1 MSERWTC
8 AGGFRY
14 RTPSTDEALVA
25 ASVLAASSSESDFF
39 SIDSLIAIRD
49 HLLPGL
55 WSMIFA
61 FAICAVVVPLMILLS
76 RRLGVMALPSERHP
90 HARPMPLLG
99 GLAMFIGF
107 AAAVL
112 LFLPQVETRE
122 RTGVVG
128 VLLISGL
135 AAVLLVADDR
145 WSLPPLTKFGLQVL
159 IALIA
164 VVGLGSEFQI
174 GFVSL
179 PGLGIV
185 KLGLLAVPISL
196 FWLVGMQNTVN
207 LLDGVD
213 GLAAGVVMIVAITL
227 MFAGAGT
234 HQPDVVQLAGAL
246 AGACGGFLLYNF
258 SPARIFMGDSGSH
271 FLGTALGVIS
281 ILGVAKV
288 AVAFALAIPILAL
301 ALPIADTAWA
311 IVRRGRTNASVAQ
324 PDLKHI
330 HHRLLDFGLNA
341 RQTCFV
347 FYSASGLLGAVGLT
361 VFGHRR
367 IIAVVFVA
375 WLVLLSTMA
384 ADWLQKGAWRLN
396 VPYLRVLLGESGSR

>member
-1 MSERWTC
+1 
-8 AGGFRY
+8 
-14 RTPSTDEALVA
+14 
-25 ASVLAASSSESDFF
+25 
-39 SIDSLIAIRD
+39 
-49 HLLPGL
+49 
-55 WSMIFA
+55 
-61 FAICAVVVPLMILLS
+61 
-76 RRLGVMALPSERHP
+76 
-90 HARPMPLLG
+90 MPLLG

-107 AAAVL
+107 AAAIVL
-112 LFLPQVETRE
+112 FVPNIAGPE
-122 RTGVVG
+122 RMG
-128 VLLISGL
+128 VLGVLFVSGL

-145 WSLPPLTKFGLQVL
+145 WSLPPLIKLGLQL
-159 IALIA
+159 LIA
-164 VVGLGSEFQI
+164 VIAVIGLGKEFQI
-174 GFVSL
+174 TFISL
-179 PGLGIV
+179 PGIGIIY
-185 KLGLLAVPISL
+185 LGLLAVPISL
-196 FWLVGMQNTVN
+196 FWLLGMQNTVN

-213 GLAAGVVMIVAITL
+213 GLAAGVVMIVSITL
-227 MFAGAGT
+227 MFAAAGNGQT
-234 HQPDVVQLAGAL
+234 DVVQLAGAL

-311 IVRRGRTNASVAQ
+311 IVRRGRTKASVAQ

-361 VFGHRR
+361 IFGHRR
-367 IIAVVFVA
+367 IVAVVLVT
-375 WLVLLSTMA
+375 WLVLLSTVA
-384 ADWLQKGAWRLN
+384 ADRLQKSGWRLN
-396 VPYLRVLLGESGSR
+396 VPYLRRLLAEPGSR

>member
-1 MSERWTC
+1 
-8 AGGFRY
+8 
-14 RTPSTDEALVA
+14 VIA
-25 ASVLAASSSESDFF
+25 ASVLAAASSESDFF
-39 SIDSLIAIRD
+39 SVDSLIAIRD

-55 WSMIFA
+55 LAMVFA
-61 FAICAVVVPLMILLS
+61 FAICGVVVPLMIMLS
-76 RRLGVMALPSERHP
+76 RRLGVMAHPSERHP

-99 GLAMFIGF
+99 GLAMFAGF
-107 AAAVL
+107 AAATL
-112 LFLPQVETRE
+112 LFLPQVAPRE
-122 RTGVVG
+122 QTGIVG
-128 VLLISGL
+128 VLLVSGL

-145 WSLPPLTKFGLQVL
+145 WALPPLTKFGLQLL
-159 IALIA
+159 IALIT
-164 VVGLGSEFQI
+164 VVGLGKEFQI
-174 GFVSL
+174 TFISL
-179 PGLGIV
+179 PGAGIV
-185 KLGLLAVPISL
+185 HFNPLVAVPISL
-196 FWLVGMQNTVN
+196 FWLLGMQNTVN

-234 HQPDVVQLAGAL
+234 RQPDVVQLSGAL
-246 AGACGGFLLYNF
+246 AGACGGFLLFNF
-258 SPARIFMGDSGSH
+258 SPARIFMGDSGAH

-311 IVRRGRTNASVAQ
+311 IVRRGRTRAGVAQ

-361 VFGHRR
+361 IFGHGR
-367 IIAVVFVA
+367 ILAVVFVA
-375 WLVLLSTMA
+375 WLALLSTVA
-384 ADWLQKGAWRLN
+384 ADRLQKSSWRIDT
-396 VPYLRVLLGESGSR
+396 PYLRRLLAEPVSR

>member
-1 MSERWTC
+1 M
-8 AGGFRY
+8 
-14 RTPSTDEALVA
+14 VA
-25 ASVLAASSSESDFF
+25 AVVLTTSPSESDFF

-55 WSMIFA
+55 ISMLFA
-61 FAICAVVVPLMILLS
+61 FTICAVVVPLMIVLS
-76 RRLGVMALPSERHP
+76 RRLGVMAMPSERHP
-90 HARPMPLLG
+90 HSKPMPMLG

-107 AAAVL
+107 GAAVL
-112 LFLPQVETRE
+112 LFLPQVSGPE
-122 RTGVVG
+122 RTGVLG
-128 VLLISGL
+128 VLFVSGL

-145 WSLPPLTKFGLQVL
+145 WSLPPLTKFGLQLL

-164 VVGLGSEFQI
+164 VVGLGKEFQI
-174 GFVSL
+174 TFVSL
-179 PGLGIV
+179 PGTGIIQ
-185 KLGLLAVPISL
+185 LGLLAVPISL
-196 FWLVGMQNTVN
+196 FWLLGMQNTVN

-227 MFAGAGT
+227 MFAAAGNG
-234 HQPDVVQLAGAL
+234 QADVVQISGAL
-246 AGACGGFLLYNF
+246 AGACAGFLLFNF
-258 SPARIFMGDSGSH
+258 SPARIFMGDSGAH

-281 ILGVAKV
+281 ILGTAKV
-288 AVAFALAIPILAL
+288 AVAFTLAIPVLAL

-311 IVRRGRTNASVAQ
+311 IVRRGRTRSSVAQ

-361 VFGHRR
+361 IFGHRR
-367 IIAVVFVA
+367 IIAVVFVT
-375 WLVLLSTMA
+375 WLVLLSTLA
-384 ADWLQKGAWRLN
+384 ADRLQKSGWHIAF
-396 VPYLRVLLGESGSR
+396 PYLRRLLDEPGTR

>member
-1 MSERWTC
+1 V
-8 AGGFRY
+8 
-14 RTPSTDEALVA
+14 VA
-25 ASVLAASSSESDFF
+25 AGVLTASSSESDFF
-39 SIDSLIAIRD
+39 SINSLIAIRD

-55 WSMIFA
+55 VSMLFA
-61 FAICAVVVPLMILLS
+61 FAICAIVVPLMIVLS

-90 HARPMPLLG
+90 HSKPMPLLG

-112 LFLPQVETRE
+112 LFLPQISGPE
-122 RTGVVG
+122 RMGALG
-128 VLLISGL
+128 VLLVSGL

-145 WSLPPLTKFGLQVL
+145 WSLPPLIKFGLQLL

-164 VVGLGSEFQI
+164 VVGLGKEFQI
-174 GFVSL
+174 TFVSL
-179 PGLGIV
+179 PGIGII

-196 FWLVGMQNTVN
+196 FWLLGMQNTVN

-227 MFAGAGT
+227 MFAAAGNG
-234 HQPDVVQLAGAL
+234 QADVVQIAGAL
-246 AGACGGFLLYNF
+246 AGACAGFLLFNF
-258 SPARIFMGDSGSH
+258 SPARIFMGDSGAH

-281 ILGVAKV
+281 ILGTAKV
-288 AVAFALAIPILAL
+288 AVAFTLAIPVLAL

-311 IVRRGRTNASVAQ
+311 IVRRGRTRASVAQ

-361 VFGHRR
+361 VYGHRR
-367 IIAVVFVA
+367 IVAVVFVA
-375 WLVLLSTMA
+375 WLVLLSTLA
-384 ADWLQKGAWRLN
+384 ADRLQKSGWHIDFPFLRRLLAE
-396 VPYLRVLLGESGSR
+396 PSTR

>member
-1 MSERWTC
+1 
-8 AGGFRY
+8 
-14 RTPSTDEALVA
+14 L
-25 ASVLAASSSESDFF
+25 VLAGVLTASSSESDFF

-55 WSMIFA
+55 WSMLFA
-61 FAICAVVVPLMILLS
+61 FAICAVVVPLMIMLS
-76 RRLGVMALPSERHP
+76 RRLGVMAHPSERHP
-90 HARPMPLLG
+90 HSRPMPLLG

-112 LFLPQVETRE
+112 LFLPQVDAHE
-122 RTGVVG
+122 RTGVIG
-128 VLLISGL
+128 VLIVSGL

-145 WSLPPLTKFGLQVL
+145 WSLPPLTKFGLQLL
-159 IALIA
+159 IALVA

-174 GFVSL
+174 TFLSL
-179 PGLGIV
+179 PGVGIV

-196 FWLVGMQNTVN
+196 FWMLGMQNTVN

-246 AGACGGFLLYNF
+246 AGACGGFLLFNF

-311 IVRRGRTNASVAQ
+311 IIRRGRTRASVAQ

-361 VFGHRR
+361 IFGHRR
-367 IIAVVFVA
+367 IVAVVLVT
-375 WLVLLSTMA
+375 WLVLLSTLA
-384 ADWLQKGAWRLN
+384 ADRLQKSGWRIDF
-396 VPYLRVLLGESGSR
+396 PYLRRLLAEPSSR